1 MSKTQSDKIILRG
14 GYVQDELIA
23 EETINPGYLVKR
35 TPAGVAI
42 ADPASTQALVA
53 VEMSDTGK
61 SITDSYSTGDQ
72 TIVASMNKGSQV
84 QLKIAAGAGAITLG
98 DKLEATIGGTVVL
111 ALGAPIAIALQ
122 SVDNSAGTGEVFI
135 NAEVL

>member
-1 MSKTQSDKIILRG
+1 MSKTQSDKIVLRG

-23 EETINPGYLVKR
+23 DGAINPGYLVKR
-35 TPAGVAI
+35 TPTGVAI
-42 ADPASTQALVA
+42 ADPASTQTLVA

-72 TIVASMNKGSQV
+72 TIVASMNKGSQI

-98 DKLEATIGGTVVL
+98 DKLESAADGTVLL
-111 ALGAPIAIALQ
+111 ATSAPIAVALQ